1 MFAAGN
7 IHNSQLMASQ
17 LRRKDDTCYGER
29 RSAMRRRSQ
38 VSQTSPTAVG
48 LGRQRQGRAGYPTV
62 VRAGQSRSER
72 RELLARGNVSAFSVV
87 EREFGELAALLL
99 Q

>member
-1 MFAAGN
+1 MKITFVAVVA
-7 IHNSQLMASQ
+7 ASQ
-17 LRRKDDTCYGER
+17 P
-29 RSAMRRRSQ
+29 
-38 VSQTSPTAVG
+38 VAVE
-48 LGRQRQGRAGYPTV
+48 LVPQRQGRAGYPTV
-62 VRAGQSRSER
+62 ARADQSRSER